1 MKQIATALAALAVLA
16 FGAAFAAGQPA
27 APVATPVKKMSLKAC
42 NKLADDK
49 KLEGKQRANFI
60 KECRTKNAPVHPQ
73 SATPG
78 SPQ

>member
-16 FGAAFAAGQPA
+16 FGAAMAVDQPT

-49 KLEGKQRANFI
+49 KLEGKERSQFI
-60 KECRTKNAPVHPQ
+60 KDCRKKNAPVD
-73 SATPG
+73 SKG
-78 SPQ
+78 